1 VAWNEEPPMPRKD
14 DRLDDEMAFHLEQ
27 QTAKLMRAGMS
38 EAEARRAARL
48 KFGGVVQT
56 REATRDEM
64 RGAWLRDFAR
74 DLRIAFRGLA
84 RVPSFSVTA
93 ILTIGLGIGAA
104 AAMFTVVDGV
114 LLRPLPYPDAGRIV
128 QLFQINDKGTRGAN
142 VAEPNFLDWQ
152 AQTRGFAAMAE
163 TAAYPQTVTG
173 AGEPQSARVAA
184 VSKGFFDVLGI
195 RPAMGRGFQPEELQ
209 QSGPKVAL
217 VGARFWERWRGTRP
231 LAGDSIVIGGV
242 QHAVVGVMP
251 EGFDYPQQTVV
262 WTPREQ
268 NRESP
273 SRTAHNFRVVA
284 RVKPDVEVEAASAE
298 VSRVSRALKVRY
310 GTQTW
315 MSDAVA
321 VPILDVISAGVRP
334 ALRLLFAASLLLLLV
349 ACTNVSN
356 LLVARAVSRR
366 REFAVQL
373 AIGASTGRITRQW
386 LAETLAVATCGAAIG
401 VGLAAVVVRAFVAL
415 GPKSA
420 PRLDQVSI
428 DWASIVFAGAAAIA
442 AALVLSLLTAWG
454 TRSVRI
460 AEALGDNSRTGSG
473 SRRQMR
479 GREALI
485 VAQVALT
492 MVLLAGA
499 GLLARSFAHAMAV
512 NPGFRVSEDLVVDTS
527 VEFAG
532 DSSGNDARR
541 AALQDVLLARVRAL
555 PGVTAA
561 GLINAFPFGRG
572 QFANGMFIEMTR
584 VDEIA
589 RPEDFRF
596 DAPELKART
605 GEAEFR
611 AASTGYFETMGIP
624 LLAGRLFDETDA
636 PGRPHVAVISKSLAE
651 KQWPGRD
658 PLGRFIQ
665 FGNMD
670 GDLTGLRV
678 VGVVGDV
685 RELTPESLPGPMIY
699 VNARQRPATT
709 SSFSVIARGPGMP
722 ALAEPVRRIMRE
734 LLPDSPYELSTVSAG
749 LDRAVGSRRF
759 NLWLIGAF
767 AAAALGLAMLGVY
780 GLVAYAVSQRS
791 REMGIR
797 VALGAEP
804 SSLVRL
810 VLKRAALLTLAG
822 SAVGLLLAFLASGA
836 IAGMLYGVTAF
847 NPIVLASV
855 AAIMLTAALAA
866 SYLPARRI
874 LKQAPGMA
882 LRDV

>member
-1 VAWNEEPPMPRKD
+1 MARR
-14 DRLDDEMAFHLEQ
+14 DRRLSDEIAFHIEQ
-27 QTAKLMRAGMS
+27 QTAKNIRAGMS
-38 EAEARRAARL
+38 AGEARRAALSR
-48 KFGGVVQT
+48 FGGVEQV
-56 REATRDEM
+56 REAARDEF
-64 RGAWLRDFAR
+64 RGAWLRDFGR

-84 RVPSFSVTA
+84 RVPSFSITA

-104 AAMFTVVDGV
+104 AAMFTVVEGV
-114 LLRPLPYPDAGRIV
+114 LLRPLPYPGADRIV
-128 QLFQINDKGTRGAN
+128 QLFQINEQGRRGAN
-142 VAEPNFLDWQ
+142 VSEPNFLDWQ

-163 TAAYPQTVTG
+163 TAVYAQTVTG
-173 AGEPQSARVAA
+173 AGEPQSLLVGV
-184 VSKGFFDVLGI
+184 VSKDFFDVLGT
-195 RPAMGRGFQPEELQ
+195 RPAMGRGFLADELRTDAA
-209 QSGPKVAL
+209 KVAL
-217 VGARFWERWRGTRP
+217 VGARFWERWRGP
-231 LAGDSIVIGGV
+231 VSPSGESIVIGGEP
-242 QHAVVGVMP
+242 HTVVGVMP
-251 EGFDYPQQTVV
+251 AGFDYPQQAVI

-268 NRESP
+268 NRPSP

-284 RVKPDVEVEAASAE
+284 RVGPDVAIEAASAE
-298 VSRVSRALKVRY
+298 LSRVSRALKVRY
-310 GTQTW
+310 GSQTW

-321 VPILDVISAGVRP
+321 VPVLDVLSAGVRP
-334 ALRLLFAASLLLLLV
+334 ALRLLFATSLLLLLV

-356 LLVARAVSRR
+356 LLVARAVARR

-386 LAETLAVATCGAAIG
+386 LAETLAVATSGAAIG
-401 VGLAAVVVRAFVAL
+401 VALAAVAVRAFVAL

-428 DWASIVFAGAAAIA
+428 DWATFAFAGAAAIV

-454 TRSVRI
+454 TRSGRI
-460 AEALGDNSRTGSG
+460 AEALTDGSRTGSG

-499 GLLARSFAHAMAV
+499 GLLARSFMQALSV
-512 NPGFRVSEDLVVDTS
+512 DTGFRVGDDLVLEAS
-527 VEFAG
+527 IELPG
-532 DSSGNDARR
+532 DGGDVRR
-541 AALQDVLLARVRAL
+541 AALQETLLARLRAL
-555 PGVTAA
+555 PGVTHA
-561 GLINAFPFGRG
+561 GLINAFPLGRG

-584 VDEIA
+584 PDEITS
-589 RPEDFRF
+589 PEQFRF
-596 DAPELKART
+596 DAPELQSRT

-611 AASTGYFETMGIP
+611 AAGRGYFEAMDIP
-624 LLAGRLFDETDA
+624 LLHGRLFEESDA

-651 KQWPGRD
+651 RQWPGRD

-685 RELTPESLPGPMIY
+685 RELSPERVPGPMIY

-709 SSFSVIARGPGMP
+709 SSFSVVVRGPDRRT
-722 ALAEPVRRIMRE
+722 LAEPVRRIMRE
-734 LLPDSPYELSTVSAG
+734 ILPDSPYELSTTSAG
-749 LDRAVGSRRF
+749 LDRALGSRRF

-767 AAAALGLAMLGVY
+767 AGAALGLAMLGVY
-780 GLVAYAVSQRS
+780 GLVAYAVSQRA

-810 VLKRAALLTLAG
+810 LLGRAAWLTGLG
-822 SAVGLLLAFLASGA
+822 SMVGLALALLASGA
-836 IAGMLYGVTAF
+836 VRGMLFEVTP
-847 NPIVLASV
+847 NDPRVLASV
-855 AAIMLTAALAA
+855 AAIMLGATLAA

-874 LKQAPGMA
+874 LKQAPSRA
-882 LRDV
+882 LRDG

>member
-1 VAWNEEPPMPRKD
+1 MPRKD

-27 QTAKLMRAGMS
+27 QTAKLMRAGMT
-38 EAEARRAARL
+38 EADARRAARL
-48 KFGGVVQT
+48 KFGGVAQV
-56 REATRDEM
+56 REATKDEM

-142 VAEPNFLDWQ
+142 VSEPNFLDWQ

-163 TAAYPQTVTG
+163 TAVYPQTVTG
-173 AGEPQSARVAA
+173 AGEPQSMRVAH
-184 VSKGFFDVLGI
+184 VSKDFFDVMGTHAV
-195 RPAMGRGFQPEELQ
+195 RGRGFLPEELQ
-209 QSGPKVAL
+209 PSAPKVAL
-217 VGARFWERWRGTRP
+217 VGVRFWERWRGTRP
-231 LAGDSIVIGGV
+231 LAGESIVIAGV
-242 QHAVVGVMP
+242 QAAVVGIMP
-251 EGFDYPQQTVV
+251 EGFDYPQQAVV

-268 NRESP
+268 DKASS
-273 SRTAHNFRVVA
+273 SRTAHNFRVIG
-284 RVKPDVEVEAASAE
+284 RVKPDVAIEAASDE
-298 VSRVSRALKVRY
+298 LSRVSRALKVRY

-321 VPILDVISAGVRP
+321 VPILDVLSAGVRP

-401 VGLAAVVVRAFVAL
+401 VALAAVVVRVFVAL
-415 GPKSA
+415 GPTSA

-428 DWASIVFAGAAAIA
+428 DWASIAFAGAAAVA

-499 GLLARSFAHAMAV
+499 GLLARSFAHAMSV
-512 NPGFRVSEDLVVDTS
+512 DPGFRLGDDLVLS
-527 VEFAG
+527 ASIEPAG
-532 DSSGNDARR
+532 DDADTRR
-541 AALQDVLLARVRAL
+541 AALQDALLARVRAL
-555 PGVTAA
+555 PGVTQA
-561 GLINAFPFGRG
+561 GLVNGFPLGKG

-584 VDEIA
+584 VDEITK
-589 RPEDFRF
+589 REQFNF
-596 DAPELKART
+596 DAPQFKSRT

-611 AASTGYFETMGIP
+611 AASTGYFEAMGIP
-624 LLAGRLFDETDA
+624 LLRGRVFDETDA

-685 RELTPESLPGPMIY
+685 RELSPESLPGPMVY
-699 VNARQRPATT
+699 VNARQRPAVT
-709 SSFSVIARGPGMP
+709 SSFSVIARGPGM
-722 ALAEPVRRIMRE
+722 AAIAEPVRRIMRD
-734 LLPDSPYELSTVSAG
+734 LLPDSPYELSTVSDG
-749 LDRAVGSRRF
+749 LDRAVGGRRF

-767 AAAALGLAMLGVY
+767 AAAALVLAMLGVY
-780 GLVAYAVSQRS
+780 GLVAYSVSQRA

-810 VLKRAALLTLAG
+810 VLRRAAALTLVG
-822 SAVGLLLAFLASGA
+822 SAVGLVLAFLASGA
-836 IAGMLYGVTAF
+836 IAGMLYGVTAL
-847 NPIVLASV
+847 NPVVLGSV
-855 AAIMLTAALAA
+855 AAIMLAAALAA

>member
-1 VAWNEEPPMPRKD
+1 MTRKD

-27 QTAKLMRAGMS
+27 QTAKLIRAGVP
-38 EAEARRAARL
+38 EAEARRQARL
-48 KFGGVVQT
+48 KFGGVERV
-56 REATRDEM
+56 REATRDEY
-64 RGAWLRDFAR
+64 RGAWLRDFGR

-104 AAMFTVVDGV
+104 AAMFTVVDGI
-114 LLRPLPYPDAGRIV
+114 LLRPLPYPQADRIV
-128 QLFQINDKGTRGAN
+128 QLFQINDKGRRGAN
-142 VAEPNFLDWQ
+142 VSEPNFLDWQ

-163 TAAYPQTVTG
+163 TAAFPQTVTG

-184 VSKGFFDVLGI
+184 VSKDFFDVFGT
-195 RPAMGRGFQPEELQ
+195 RPAMGRGFLPDELRRDA
-209 QSGPKVAL
+209 PKVAL
-217 VGARFWERWRGTRP
+217 VGARFWERWRGRQP
-231 LAGDSIVIGGV
+231 LSGESILIGGEP
-242 QHAVVGVMP
+242 HAVVGIMP

-268 NRESP
+268 GRESA
-273 SRTAHNFRVVA
+273 SRTAHNFRVVG
-284 RVKPDVEVEAASAE
+284 RVKPGVEVAAASAE
-298 VSRVSRALKVRY
+298 LSRVSRALKTRY

-321 VPILDVISAGVRP
+321 VPILDVISAGIRP

-356 LLVARAVSRR
+356 LLVARAAARR
-366 REFAVQL
+366 REFALQL

-386 LAETLAVATCGAAIG
+386 LAETLAVAACGAAIG
-401 VGLAAVVVRAFVAL
+401 VAIAAATVRGFVAL
-415 GPKSA
+415 GPTNA

-428 DWASIVFAGAAAIA
+428 DWATVAFAGAAAVA
-442 AALVLSLLTAWG
+442 AAVVLSLLTAWG
-454 TRSVRI
+454 ARSVRI
-460 AEALGDNSRTGSG
+460 ADALSDSSRTGSG

-499 GLLARSFAHAMAV
+499 ALLGRSFLHALSV
-512 NPGFRVSEDLVVDTS
+512 DPGFRVGDDLVLEASIELKWED
-527 VEFAG
+527 A
-532 DSSGNDARR
+532 DARR
-541 AALQDVLLARVRAL
+541 AALQDALLARLRAL
-555 PGVTAA
+555 PGVTHAA
-561 GLINAFPFGRG
+561 LTNAFPFGKG

-584 VDEIA
+584 PDEIA
-589 RPEDFRF
+589 TREQFVF
-596 DAPELKART
+596 DAPQFKSRT

-611 AASTGYFETMGIP
+611 AVGPGYFEAMEIP
-624 LLAGRLFDETDA
+624 LVRGRLFDASDA
-636 PGRPHVAVISKSLAE
+636 PGRPHVAVISRSLAE
-651 KQWPGRD
+651 RQWPGRD
-658 PLGRFIQ
+658 PIGRFLQ

-678 VGVVGDV
+678 VGIVGDV
-685 RELTPESLPGPMIY
+685 RELSPETQPGPMIY

-709 SSFSVIARGPGMP
+709 STFSVIVRGPDRRT
-722 ALAEPVRRIMRE
+722 LAEPVRRIMRE
-734 LLPDSPYELSTVSAG
+734 ILPDSPYELSTVTAG

-780 GLVAYAVSQRS
+780 GLVAYAVSQRA

-810 VLKRAALLTLAG
+810 VLGRTAALTLAG
-822 SAVGLLLAFLASGA
+822 SAAGLVLALLASGA
-836 IAGMLYGVTAF
+836 VRGMLFGVT
-847 NPIVLASV
+847 PGDPRVLVSV
-855 AAIMLTAALAA
+855 VAIMLAAALAA

-874 LKQAPGMA
+874 LKQAPSRA
-882 LRDV
+882 LRDG

>member
-1 VAWNEEPPMPRKD
+1 MRRKD
-14 DRLDDEMAFHLEQ
+14 DRLAEEIAFHIEQ
-27 QTAKLMRAGMS
+27 QTAKHIAAGMS
-38 EAEARRAARL
+38 AGDARRAARL
-48 KFGGVVQT
+48 KFGGVQQV
-56 REATRDEM
+56 REATRDEL

-128 QLFQINDKGTRGAN
+128 QLFQINDKGRRGAN
-142 VAEPNFLDWQ
+142 VSEPNFLDWR
-152 AQTRGFAAMAE
+152 AQTRGFAGMAE
-163 TAAYPQTVTG
+163 TAVYPQTVTG
-173 AGEPQSARVAA
+173 AGEPQSLRVAV
-184 VSKGFFDVLGI
+184 VSRDFFDVLGT
-195 RPAMGRGFQPEELQ
+195 RPVMGRGFLPDELQ
-209 QSGPKVAL
+209 RSAPKVAL

-231 LAGDSIVIGGV
+231 LSGDSIVIGGV

-251 EGFDYPQQTVV
+251 EGFDYPQQAVL

-268 NRESP
+268 ERESP

-284 RVKPDVEVEAASAE
+284 RVKPGVEVDQASAE
-298 VSRVSRALKVRY
+298 LSRVSRALKARY
-310 GTQTW
+310 GSGTW

-321 VPILDVISAGVRP
+321 VPLLDVLAAGVRP
-334 ALRLLFAASLLLLLV
+334 ALNLLFAASLLLLLV

-386 LAETLAVATCGAAIG
+386 LAETLAVAVCGAAIG
-401 VGLAAVVVRAFVAL
+401 LALAAVVVRAFVAL
-415 GPKSA
+415 GPRSA
-420 PRLDQVSI
+420 PRLDQVSL
-428 DWASIVFAGAAAIA
+428 DWASIGFAGAVAVA
-442 AALVLSLLTAWG
+442 AAFVLSLLTAWG
-454 TRSVRI
+454 TRSARI
-460 AEALGDNSRTGSG
+460 ADALTDNSRTGSG

-485 VAQVALT
+485 VAQVAMT

-499 GLLARSFAHAMAV
+499 GLLARSFAHALAV
-512 NPGFRVSEDLVVDTS
+512 DPGFRLSDDLVIDTS
-527 VEFAG
+527 IELPGEDDGV
-532 DSSGNDARR
+532 RR
-541 AALQDVLLARVRAL
+541 AAMQDRLLGRVRAL

-561 GLINAFPFGRG
+561 GLINAFPLGRG
-572 QFANGMFIEMTR
+572 QFANGTFIEMSR

-589 RPEDFRF
+589 KPEDFRL
-596 DAPELKART
+596 DAPAFASRT

-611 AASTGYFETMGIP
+611 VASAGYFEAMDIP
-624 LLAGRLFDETDA
+624 LLRGRLFDETDG
-636 PGRPHVAVISKSLAE
+636 PGRPHVALVSRSLAD

-658 PLGRFIQ
+658 PIGRFIQ

-670 GDLTGLRV
+670 GDLTGLRI

-685 RELTPESLPGPMIY
+685 RELSPESLPGPMIY
-699 VNARQRPATT
+699 VNARQRPAAT
-709 SSFSVIARGPGMP
+709 SRFSVVAHGPGTSQGAS
-722 ALAEPVRRIMRE
+722 ALAGPVRTIMRE
-734 LLPDSPYELSTVSAG
+734 VAPDSPYELTTVNAG

-804 SSLVRL
+804 ASLVRL
-810 VLKRAALLTLAG
+810 VLKHAAWLTLIGSVVGLGLALLG
-822 SAVGLLLAFLASGA
+822 SSA
-836 IAGMLYGVTAF
+836 ISGMLYGVTAVD
-847 NPIVLASV
+847 PGVLLSV
-855 AAIMLTAALAA
+855 AVIMLAAAMVA

-874 LKQAPGMA
+874 LKQPPGLA

>member
-1 VAWNEEPPMPRKD
+1 MARKD
-14 DRLDDEMAFHLEQ
+14 DRLDDEMGFHLEQ

-38 EAEARRAARL
+38 EADAHRAARL
-48 KFGGVVQT
+48 KFGGVAQV
-56 REATRDEM
+56 REATQDEM
-64 RGAWLRDFAR
+64 RGAWLGDFAR

-104 AAMFTVVDGV
+104 VAMFTVVDGV

-128 QLFQINDKGTRGAN
+128 QLFQINDKGRRGAN
-142 VAEPNFLDWQ
+142 VSEPNFLDWQ

-163 TAAYPQTVTG
+163 TAVYPQTITG
-173 AGEPQSARVAA
+173 VGEPQSAPVARVSRDFFA
-184 VSKGFFDVLGI
+184 VMGT
-195 RPAMGRGFQPEELQ
+195 RPAIGRGFLAEELQ
-209 QSGPKVAL
+209 RSAPKVAL
-217 VGARFWERWRGTRP
+217 VGARFWERWRGTRT
-231 LAGDSIVIGGV
+231 LAGESIVIAGV

-251 EGFDYPQQTVV
+251 EGFDYPQRAAV

-268 NRESP
+268 DRESL
-273 SRTAHNFRVVA
+273 SRTAHNFRVIG
-284 RVKPDVEVEAASAE
+284 RVKPEIEVEAASAE
-298 VSRVSRALKVRY
+298 LSRVSRALKARY
-310 GTQTW
+310 GTETW

-321 VPILDVISAGVRP
+321 VPLLGVLSAGVRP

-386 LAETLAVATCGAAIG
+386 LAETMAVATCGAVIG
-401 VGLAAVVVRAFVAL
+401 VALAAVAVRAFVAL
-415 GPKSA
+415 GPTSA

-428 DWASIVFAGAAAIA
+428 DWASIAFAAATAIV

-454 TRSVRI
+454 TRRVRI
-460 AEALGDNSRTGSG
+460 AEVLSDSSRTGSG

-485 VAQVALT
+485 VAQVAMT

-499 GLLARSFAHAMAV
+499 GLLARSFAHAMSV
-512 NPGFRVSEDLVVDTS
+512 DPGFRLSDDLVLETS
-527 VEFAG
+527 LDLTG
-532 DSSGNDARR
+532 DDADSRR
-541 AALQDVLLARVRAL
+541 AALQDTLLARVRAL
-555 PGVTAA
+555 PGVTHA
-561 GLINAFPFGRG
+561 GLVNAFPLGRG
-572 QFANGMFIEMTR
+572 QFANGMFVEMTR
-584 VDEIA
+584 VDEISTREA
-589 RPEDFRF
+589 FDL
-596 DAPELKART
+596 DAPHLRSRT

-611 AASTGYFETMGIP
+611 VASAGYFEAMSIP
-624 LLAGRLFDETDA
+624 LLSGRLFDDTDA
-636 PGRPHVAVISKSLAE
+636 PGRPHVAVISRSLAE

-670 GDLTGLRV
+670 GDLTGLRI
-678 VGVVGDV
+678 VGVVGDI
-685 RELTPESLPGPMIY
+685 RELSPESLPGPMIY
-699 VNARQRPATT
+699 VNARQRPAAT
-709 SSFSVIARGPGMP
+709 SSYSVIARGPGMR

-734 LLPDSPYELSTVSAG
+734 VVPDSPYQMSTVSAG
-749 LDRAVGSRRF
+749 LARAVGSRRF
-759 NLWLIGAF
+759 NLWLIAAF
-767 AAAALGLAMLGVY
+767 AGAALGLAMLGVY
-780 GLVAYAVSQRS
+780 GLVAYTVSQRS

-804 SSLVRL
+804 ASLVRL
-810 VLKRAALLTLAG
+810 VLKRAAWLTLAG
-822 SAVGLLLAFLASGA
+822 SAVGLGLALLASGA
-836 IAGMLYGVTAF
+836 IDGMLYGVTAVD
-847 NPIVLASV
+847 PVVLASV
-855 AAIMLTAALAA
+855 AAIMLGAALAA
-866 SYLPARRI
+866 SWLPARRI
-874 LKQAPGMA
+874 LKQPPGLA

>member
-1 VAWNEEPPMPRKD
+1 MAAKK
-14 DRLDDEMAFHLEQ
+14 RLDDEIAFHIEQ
-27 QTAKLMRAGMS
+27 LTAKLVRGGMP
-38 EAEARRAARL
+38 EAEARRQARL
-48 KFGGVVQT
+48 KFGGVDQV
-56 REATRDEM
+56 REATRDQM

-114 LLRPLPYPDAGRIV
+114 LLRPLPYPESDRIV
-128 QLFQINDKGTRGAN
+128 QLFQISEQGRRGAN
-142 VAEPNFLDWQ
+142 VSEPNFLDWQ

-163 TAAYPQTVTG
+163 IAAFAQTVTG
-173 AGEPQSARVAA
+173 AGQPQSVRVAA
-184 VSKGFFDVLGI
+184 VSKDFFVVLGT
-195 RPAMGRGFQPEELQ
+195 RPSMGRGFLADELRRDA
-209 QSGPKVAL
+209 PKVAL
-217 VGARFWERWRGTRP
+217 VGARFWERWRGRQP
-231 LAGDSIVIGGV
+231 LAGESILIGGEP
-242 QHAVVGVMP
+242 HAVVGIMP
-251 EGFDYPQQTVV
+251 EGFDYPQQSAI

-268 NRESP
+268 GRESA

-284 RVKPDVEVEAASAE
+284 RVKPDVPIEAASAE
-298 VSRVSRALKVRY
+298 LSRVSKALKVRY

-321 VPILDVISAGVRP
+321 VPILDVISSGVRP

-356 LLVARAVSRR
+356 LLVARAVARR

-386 LAETLAVATCGAAIG
+386 LAETLAVAACGAAIG
-401 VGLAAVVVRAFVAL
+401 VAIAAATVRAFVAL
-415 GPKSA
+415 GPTSA

-428 DWASIVFAGAAAIA
+428 DWATVAFAGAAAIA

-460 AEALGDNSRTGSG
+460 ADALSDSSRTGSG

-499 GLLARSFAHAMAV
+499 ALLGQSFLHALSV
-512 NPGFRVSEDLVVDTS
+512 DPGFRVGDDLVLESSIDLK
-527 VEFAG
+527 G
-532 DSSGNDARR
+532 DDADARTM
-541 AALQDVLLARVRAL
+541 ALQDTLLARLRAL
-555 PGVTAA
+555 PGVTHVA
-561 GLINAFPFGRG
+561 LTNAFPFGRG

-584 VDEIA
+584 PDEIST
-589 RPEDFRF
+589 REQFVF
-596 DAPELKART
+596 DAPQFKSRT

-611 AASTGYFETMGIP
+611 AVGPGYFEAMEIP
-624 LLAGRLFDETDA
+624 LLSGRRFEESDA
-636 PGRPHVAVISKSLAE
+636 PGRPHVAVVSKSLAE
-651 KQWPGRD
+651 RQWPGRD
-658 PLGRFIQ
+658 PIGRFLQ

-670 GDLTGLRV
+670 GDLTGLQV
-678 VGVVGDV
+678 VGVVGDI
-685 RELTPESLPGPMIY
+685 RELSPEALPGPMVY
-699 VNARQRPATT
+699 VNARQRPATI
-709 SSFSVIARGPGMP
+709 SSFSVLVRGPDHRT
-722 ALAEPVRRIMRE
+722 LAAPVRRIRRE
-734 LLPDSPYELSTVSAG
+734 TLPDSPYEITTVTAG

-810 VLKRAALLTLAG
+810 VLGRAAVLALVG
-822 SAVGLLLAFLASGA
+822 SAAGLGLALLAAGA
-836 IAGMLYGVTAF
+836 VRGMLFGVTADD
-847 NPIVLASV
+847 PRVLVSV
-855 AAIMLTAALAA
+855 VAIMLAAAMAA

-874 LKQAPGMA
+874 LKQAPGLA
-882 LRDV
+882 LRDA

>member
-1 VAWNEEPPMPRKD
+1 MARRD
-14 DRLDDEMAFHLEQ
+14 DRIAEEIAFHIEQ
-27 QTAKLMRAGMS
+27 QTAKHIAAGMS
-38 EAEARRAARL
+38 PEDALRAARL
-48 KFGGVVQT
+48 KFGGVAQV
-56 REATRDEM
+56 REATADEL

-114 LLRPLPYPDAGRIV
+114 LLKPLPYPDAGRIV
-128 QLFQINDKGTRGAN
+128 QLFQISEQGRRGAN
-142 VAEPNFLDWQ
+142 VSEPNFLDWQ

-163 TAAYPQTVTG
+163 TATFGQTVTG
-173 AGEPQSARVAA
+173 AGEPQTARVSH
-184 VSKGFFDVLGI
+184 VSKDFFDVLGT
-195 RPAMGRGFQPEELQ
+195 RPAMGRGFLPEELRPEA
-209 QSGPKVAL
+209 PKVAL
-217 VGARFWERWRGTRP
+217 VGARFWERWRGPRP
-231 LAGDSIVIGGV
+231 LSGGDSIVIAGEP
-242 QHAVVGVMP
+242 HAVVGVMP
-251 EGFDYPQQTVV
+251 DGFDYPNQAVI

-268 NRESP
+268 GEPSP

-284 RVKPDVEVEAASAE
+284 RVKPDVAIAAASAE
-298 VSRVSRALKVRY
+298 LSRVSKALKARY

-315 MSDAVA
+315 MSDATA
-321 VPILDVISAGVRP
+321 LPILDVMSAGVRP
-334 ALRLLFAASLLLLLV
+334 ALRLLFAASMLLLLV

-356 LLVARAVSRR
+356 LLIARAVSRR

-386 LAETLAVATCGAAIG
+386 LAETLVVAACGAAIG
-401 VGLAAVVVRAFVAL
+401 ILLAAAVVRAFVAL

-420 PRLDQVSI
+420 PRLEQVSI
-428 DWASIVFAGAAAIA
+428 DWATFAFAGATAIV

-454 TRSVRI
+454 TRSARI
-460 AEALGDNSRTGSG
+460 TEALSEGSRTGSG

-492 MVLLAGA
+492 MMLLAGA

-512 NPGFRVSEDLVVDTS
+512 DPGFRVGNDLVLEAS
-527 VEFAG
+527 IELPG
-532 DSSGNDARR
+532 DDGDARR
-541 AALQDVLLARVRAL
+541 AALQDALLARIRML
-555 PGVTAA
+555 PGVTHA
-561 GLINAFPFGRG
+561 GLINAFPLGRG
-572 QFANGMFIEMTR
+572 QFANGMFIEMSR
-584 VDEIA
+584 PDEIA
-589 RPEDFRF
+589 TREQFRF
-596 DAPELKART
+596 EAPEFKGRT

-611 AASTGYFETMGIP
+611 AASPGYFEAMGIP
-624 LLAGRLFDETDA
+624 LLSGRLFDESDA
-636 PGRPHVAVISKSLAE
+636 PGRPHVALVSRTLAE
-651 KQWPGRD
+651 RQWPGRD
-658 PLGRFIQ
+658 PIGRFIQ

-685 RELTPESLPGPMIY
+685 RELSPETLPGPMIY
-699 VNARQRPATT
+699 VDARQRPATT
-709 SSFSVIARGPGMP
+709 SSFSVIARGPDMP
-722 ALAEPVRRIMRE
+722 VLAEAVRRIMRDD
-734 LLPDSPYELSTVSAG
+734 LPGSPYELSTVSAG

-759 NLWLIGAF
+759 NLSLIGAF

-780 GLVAYAVSQRS
+780 GLVAYAVSQRT

-810 VLKRAALLTLAG
+810 VLARAAWLT
-822 SAVGLLLAFLASGA
+822 AVGSFAGLVLALLASRAVT
-836 IAGMLYGVTAF
+836 GMLFGVTAAD
-847 NPIVLASV
+847 PGVLATV
-855 AAIMLTAALAA
+855 GAIMLAAAMAA

-874 LKQAPGMA
+874 LKQAPGRT
-882 LRDV
+882 LRDI

>member
-1 VAWNEEPPMPRKD
+1 MARKD

-38 EAEARRAARL
+38 EAEARRAARV
-48 KFGGVVQT
+48 KFGGVAQV

-64 RGAWLRDFAR
+64 RGAWLRDFGR

-84 RVPSFSVTA
+84 RVPAFSVTA

-114 LLRPLPYPDAGRIV
+114 LLRPLPYPNADRIV
-128 QLFQINDKGTRGAN
+128 QLFQINEQGRRGAN
-142 VAEPNFLDWQ
+142 VSEPNFLDWQ

-163 TAAYPQTVTG
+163 TAVYAQTVTG
-173 AGEPQSARVAA
+173 AGEPQSAMVAV
-184 VSKGFFDVLGI
+184 VSKEFFDVVGS
-195 RPAMGRGFQPEELQ
+195 RPTMGRGFRPDELRRDA
-209 QSGPKVAL
+209 PKVAL
-217 VGARFWERWRGTRP
+217 VGARFWERWRGRRP
-231 LAGDSIVIGGV
+231 LAGESIVIGGEP
-242 QHAVVGVMP
+242 HAVIGVMP
-251 EGFDYPQQTVV
+251 AGFDYPQQAVV
-262 WTPREQ
+262 WIPREQ
-268 NRESP
+268 GRPSP

-284 RVKPDVEVEAASAE
+284 RVRPDVAVDAASAE
-298 VSRVSRALKVRY
+298 LSRVSRALKVRY
-310 GTQTW
+310 GPQTW

-321 VPILDVISAGVRP
+321 VPVLDVLSAGVRP

-356 LLVARAVSRR
+356 RLVARAVARR

-373 AIGASTGRITRQW
+373 AIGASVGRITRQW
-386 LAETLAVATCGAAIG
+386 LAETLAVAICGAAIG
-401 VGLAAVVVRAFVAL
+401 VALAAVTVRVFVAL

-428 DWASIVFAGAAAIA
+428 DWPTFAFAGAAAIA

-454 TRSVRI
+454 TRSARI
-460 AEALGDNSRTGSG
+460 ADALSEGSRTGSG

-499 GLLARSFAHAMAV
+499 GLLARSFVQALSV
-512 NPGFRVSEDLVVDTS
+512 DTGFRVGDDFVLETS
-527 VEFAG
+527 IELPG
-532 DSSGNDARR
+532 DDGDARR
-541 AALQDVLLARVRAL
+541 AALQDTLLARLRAL
-555 PGVTAA
+555 PGVTHA
-561 GLINAFPFGRG
+561 GLINAFPLGRG
-572 QFANGMFIEMTR
+572 QFANGLFIEMTR
-584 VDEIA
+584 PDEISA
-589 RPEDFRF
+589 PEQFQF
-596 DAPELKART
+596 DAPQFKGRT

-611 AASTGYFETMGIP
+611 AAGPGYFEAMAIP
-624 LLAGRLFDETDA
+624 LLQGRLFDDSDG

-651 KQWPGRD
+651 RQWPGRD

-670 GDLTGLRV
+670 GDLTGLRI

-685 RELTPESLPGPMIY
+685 RELSPERVPGPMVY
-699 VNARQRPATT
+699 VDARQRPATT
-709 SSFSVIARGPGMP
+709 SSFSVIVRGPDHRS
-722 ALAEPVRRIMRE
+722 LAEPVRRIMRE
-734 LLPDSPYELSTVSAG
+734 VLPDSPYELSTVSAG

-767 AAAALGLAMLGVY
+767 AVAALGLAMLGIY
-780 GLVAYAVSQRS
+780 GLVAYAVAQRS

-810 VLKRAALLTLAG
+810 VLGRTAWLALAG
-822 SAVGLLLAFLASGA
+822 SAVGLVLALAAAGA
-836 IAGMLYGVTAF
+836 IRSMLFGVTAAD
-847 NPIVLASV
+847 PRVLGSV
-855 AAIMLTAALAA
+855 AVLMLAAALAA
-866 SYLPARRI
+866 GYLPARRI
-874 LKQAPGMA
+874 LQQAPGRA
-882 LRDV
+882 LRDA

>member
-1 VAWNEEPPMPRKD
+1 
-14 DRLDDEMAFHLEQ
+14 
-27 QTAKLMRAGMS
+27 
-38 EAEARRAARL
+38 
-48 KFGGVVQT
+48 
-56 REATRDEM
+56 
-64 RGAWLRDFAR
+64 
-74 DLRIAFRGLA
+74 
-84 RVPSFSVTA
+84 
-93 ILTIGLGIGAA
+93 
-104 AAMFTVVDGV
+104 
-114 LLRPLPYPDAGRIV
+114 
-128 QLFQINDKGTRGAN
+128 
-142 VAEPNFLDWQ
+142 
-152 AQTRGFAAMAE
+152 
-163 TAAYPQTVTG
+163 
-173 AGEPQSARVAA
+173 
-184 VSKGFFDVLGI
+184 
-195 RPAMGRGFQPEELQ
+195 
-209 QSGPKVAL
+209 
-217 VGARFWERWRGTRP
+217 
-231 LAGDSIVIGGV
+231 
-242 QHAVVGVMP
+242 
-251 EGFDYPQQTVV
+251 
-262 WTPREQ
+262 
-268 NRESP
+268 
-273 SRTAHNFRVVA
+273 
-284 RVKPDVEVEAASAE
+284 
-298 VSRVSRALKVRY
+298 
-310 GTQTW
+310 
-315 MSDAVA
+315 
-321 VPILDVISAGVRP
+321 
-334 ALRLLFAASLLLLLV
+334 
-349 ACTNVSN
+349 
-356 LLVARAVSRR
+356 
-366 REFAVQL
+366 
-373 AIGASTGRITRQW
+373 
-386 LAETLAVATCGAAIG
+386 VATCGAAIG
-401 VGLAAVVVRAFVAL
+401 VALAAVVVRVFVAL

-428 DWASIVFAGAAAIA
+428 DWASIAFAGAAALA
-442 AALVLSLLTAWG
+442 AAVVLSLLTAWG

-512 NPGFRVSEDLVVDTS
+512 DPGFRLSEDLVIDTS
-527 VEFAG
+527 IEFAA
-532 DSSGNDARR
+532 DSPGNDARR
-541 AALQDVLLARVRAL
+541 AALQDTILARVRAL
-555 PGVTAA
+555 PGVTTA
-561 GLINAFPFGRG
+561 GLINAFPLGRG

-589 RPEDFRF
+589 KPEDFRF
-596 DAPELKART
+596 DAPDLKSRT

-611 AASTGYFETMGIP
+611 AASTGYFEAMGIP
-624 LLAGRLFDETDA
+624 LLRGRLFDETDA
-636 PGRPHVAVISKSLAE
+636 PNRPHVAVISRSLAE
-651 KQWPGRD
+651 RQWPGRD

-685 RELTPESLPGPMIY
+685 RELSPESLPGPMIY

-709 SSFSVIARGPGMP
+709 SSFSVIARGPGLP

-734 LLPDSPYELSTVSAG
+734 VVPDSPYELSTVSAG

-810 VLKRAALLTLAG
+810 VLKRAAALTLVG
-822 SAVGLLLAFLASGA
+822 SAVGLGLAFLASGA

-847 NPIVLASV
+847 NPVVLASV
-855 AAIMLTAALAA
+855 AAIMLGAALAA

-874 LKQAPGMA
+874 LKQAPGEPHVAEGIDDGA
-882 LRDV
+882 LEHPRDRPRADGLVRMFAHGILLGGTGGHGARLGRDGVVHEQLDAHRGAARRGGPARAVRRRLRGEEERRAIDLEAGDDVAVAEAPEDGGAERRLVEGDRRVAVGDREHRRDPRAHRTEPISAGCG

>member
-1 VAWNEEPPMPRKD
+1 MASTDRRLAEEI
-14 DRLDDEMAFHLEQ
+14 AFHIEQ
-27 QTAKLMRAGMS
+27 QTAKNIRAGMAP
-38 EAEARRAARL
+38 AEARRVARL
-48 KFGGVVQT
+48 KFGGVQQI
-56 REATRDEM
+56 REATHDE
-64 RGAWLRDFAR
+64 RRFAWLRDAGR
-74 DLRIAFRGLA
+74 DLRIAFRSLA

-128 QLFQINDKGTRGAN
+128 QLFQISDKGTRGGN
-142 VAEPNFLDWQ
+142 VSEPNFLDWQ

-163 TAAYPQTVTG
+163 TASGTQTVTG
-173 AGEPQSARVAA
+173 AGEPQSVRVAV
-184 VSKGFFDVLGI
+184 VSKGFFDVMGTQ
-195 RPAMGRGFQPEELQ
+195 PAQGRGFRAEELQ
-209 QSGPKVAL
+209 PGAPPVAL
-217 VGARFWERWRGTRP
+217 VGARFWARWRGARP
-231 LAGDSIVIGGV
+231 LAGESIVVGGV
-242 QHAVVGVMP
+242 SHAIVGIMP
-251 EGFDYPQQTVV
+251 DGFDYPQQAAL
-262 WTPREQ
+262 WLPREQ
-268 NRESP
+268 DGPSP
-273 SRTAHNFRVVA
+273 SRTAHNFRVVG
-284 RVKPDVEVEAASAE
+284 RVEPGVAVEAASAE
-298 VSRVSRALKVRY
+298 LSRVSRALKTRY
-310 GTQTW
+310 GSETW

-321 VPILDVISAGVRP
+321 VPILDVLSAGVRP

-386 LAETLAVATCGAAIG
+386 LAETLAVAICGAVI
-401 VGLAAVVVRAFVAL
+401 GLALAAGVVRAFVAL
-415 GPKSA
+415 GPRSA

-428 DWASIVFAGAAAIA
+428 DGASIAFAGAAAVA
-442 AALVLSLLTAWG
+442 AATILSLLTAWG
-454 TRSVRI
+454 TRRVRI
-460 AEALGDNSRTGSG
+460 AEALSDSTRTGSG

-485 VAQVALT
+485 VAQIALT

-499 GLLARSFAHAMAV
+499 GLLARSFAHALSV
-512 NPGFRVSEDLVVDTS
+512 DPGFRVGDDLVVETS
-527 VEFAG
+527 IDLTG
-532 DSSGNDARR
+532 DGADARR
-541 AALQDVLLARVRAL
+541 ADLQQTLLARIRAL
-555 PGVTAA
+555 PGVSHA
-561 GLINAFPFGRG
+561 GLINGFPLGRG

-589 RPEDFRF
+589 RMEDFDL
-596 DAPELKART
+596 DAPHIKPRI

-611 AASTGYFETMGIP
+611 VASAGYIEAMGIP
-624 LLAGRLFDETDA
+624 LLAGRLFDESDA
-636 PGRPHVAVISKSLAE
+636 PGRPHVAVISRSLAE

-658 PLGRFIQ
+658 PLGRFLQ

-685 RELTPESLPGPMIY
+685 RELSPETVPGSMIY
-699 VNARQRPATT
+699 VDVRQRPAAA
-709 SSFSVIARGPGMP
+709 SSFSVIARGPGMA

-734 LLPDSPYELSTVSAG
+734 VLPDSPYELTTVSAG
-749 LDRAVGSRRF
+749 FDRAVGSRRF

-767 AAAALGLAMLGVY
+767 AVAALGLATLGVY
-780 GLVAYAVSQRS
+780 GLVAYAVSQRA

-804 SSLVRL
+804 GSLVRL
-810 VLKRAALLTLAG
+810 VLARAAWLTLFG
-822 SAVGLLLAFLASGA
+822 SGIGLVLALFASRAVR
-836 IAGMLYGVTAF
+836 GMLFGVTAAD
-847 NPIVLASV
+847 PQVLGGV
-855 AAIMLTAALAA
+855 AVMMLAAAMAA

-874 LKQAPGMA
+874 LAQTPGRT
-882 LRDV
+882 LRDI

>member
-1 VAWNEEPPMPRKD
+1 MPRRD
-14 DRLDDEMAFHLEQ
+14 DRIAEEIAFHIEQ
-27 QTAKLMRAGMS
+27 QTAKHIAAGMS
-38 EAEARRAARL
+38 PEDALRAARL
-48 KFGGVVQT
+48 KFGGAAQV
-56 REATRDEM
+56 REATRDEL

-74 DLRIAFRGLA
+74 DLRIACRGLA
-84 RVPSFSVTA
+84 HVPSFSLTA

-114 LLRPLPYPDAGRIV
+114 LLRSLPYPDAGRIV
-128 QLFQINDKGTRGAN
+128 QLFQINDKGRRGAN
-142 VAEPNFLDWQ
+142 VSEPNFVDWQ
-152 AQTRGFAAMAE
+152 TQTRGFAAMAE
-163 TAAYPQTVTG
+163 TAVYPQTITG
-173 AGEPQSARVAA
+173 AGEPQSLPVAV
-184 VSKGFFDVLGI
+184 VSREFFEVLGT
-195 RPAMGRGFQPEELQ
+195 RPAMGRGFRPDELQ

-217 VGARFWERWRGTRP
+217 VGARLWERWRGTRP
-231 LAGDSIVIGGV
+231 LAGDSILIGGV

-251 EGFDYPQQTVV
+251 EGFDYPQQATI

-268 NRESP
+268 APESP

-284 RVKPDVEVEAASAE
+284 RVKPGVEVDQASAE
-298 VSRVSRALKVRY
+298 LSRVSRALKARY
-310 GTQTW
+310 GTGTW

-321 VPILDVISAGVRP
+321 VPLLDVLAAGVRP
-334 ALRLLFAASLLLLLV
+334 ALRLLFAASLLLLIV

-373 AIGASTGRITRQW
+373 AMGASTGRITRQW
-386 LAETLAVATCGAAIG
+386 LAETLTVAACGAAIG
-401 VGLAAVVVRAFVAL
+401 LALAAAVVRAFVAL
-415 GPKSA
+415 GPRSA

-428 DWASIVFAGAAAIA
+428 DWASIAFAGAIAVA
-442 AALVLSLLTAWG
+442 AAVVLGLVTAWG
-454 TRSVRI
+454 TRSAHI
-460 AEALGDNSRTGSG
+460 ADALADNSRTGSS

-512 NPGFRVSEDLVVDTS
+512 DPGFRLSGDLVIDTS
-527 VEFAG
+527 IELAG
-532 DSSGNDARR
+532 DDTGSRR
-541 AALQDVLLARVRAL
+541 AAVQDTLLARVRAL
-555 PGVTAA
+555 PGVTVA
-561 GLINAFPFGRG
+561 GLINAFPLGRG

-584 VDEIA
+584 ADEISK
-589 RPEDFRF
+589 PEDFRVDGPRF
-596 DAPELKART
+596 ASRT

-611 AASTGYFETMGIP
+611 VASAGYFEALDIP
-624 LLAGRLFDETDA
+624 LLGGRLFDEADA
-636 PGRPHVAVISKSLAE
+636 PGRPHVAVISRSLAE
-651 KQWPGRD
+651 RQWPGRD

-670 GDLTGLRV
+670 GDLTGLRI

-685 RELTPESLPGPMIY
+685 RELSVESLPRPTIY
-699 VNARQRPATT
+699 VNARQRPAAT
-709 SSFSVIARGPGMP
+709 SSFSVVARGPGTRHGTSG
-722 ALAEPVRRIMRE
+722 LAEPVRRIMRE
-734 LLPDSPYELSTVSAG
+734 VAPDSPYELTTVDAG
-749 LDRAVGSRRF
+749 LARTVGSRRF
-759 NLWLIGAF
+759 NLWLISAF

-780 GLVAYAVSQRS
+780 GLVAFAVSQRS

-804 SSLVRL
+804 ASLVRL
-810 VLKRAALLTLAG
+810 VLKHAAWLTLVG
-822 SAVGLLLAFLASGA
+822 SAVGLGLALLASSA
-836 IAGMLYGVTAF
+836 ISGMLYGVTAVD
-847 NPIVLASV
+847 PGVLLSV
-855 AAIMLTAALAA
+855 AAIMLAAAMAA

-874 LKQAPGMA
+874 LKQPPGLA

>member
-1 VAWNEEPPMPRKD
+1 MASKDRRLAEEI
-14 DRLDDEMAFHLEQ
+14 AFHIEQ
-27 QTAKLMRAGMS
+27 QTAKNIRAGMAP
-38 EAEARRAARL
+38 AEARRAARVT
-48 KFGGVVQT
+48 FGGVQQV

-64 RGAWLRDFAR
+64 RGVWLRDFGR

-84 RVPSFSVTA
+84 RVPSFSITA

-128 QLFQINDKGTRGAN
+128 QLFQIGEKGTRGAN
-142 VAEPNFLDWQ
+142 VSDPNFLDWQ
-152 AQTRGFAAMAE
+152 AQTGSFAAMAE
-163 TAAYPQTVTG
+163 TAVYPQTVTG
-173 AGEPQSARVAA
+173 AGEPQSLRVAV
-184 VSKGFFDVLGI
+184 VSQGFFDVLAT
-195 RPAMGRGFQPEELQ
+195 RPTMGRGFRPDELQ
-209 QSGPKVAL
+209 RSGAKVAI
-217 VGARFWERWRGTRP
+217 VGAGFWERWRGARP
-231 LAGDSIVIGGV
+231 LAGDAIVIGGV

-251 EGFDYPQQTVV
+251 DGFDYPQQAVI

-268 NRESP
+268 GRDSP

-284 RVKPDVEVEAASAE
+284 RVKPGVDIEQASAE
-298 VSRVSRALKVRY
+298 LSRVSRVLKARY
-310 GTQTW
+310 GTGTW
-315 MSDAVA
+315 MADAVA
-321 VPILDVISAGVRP
+321 LPLLDVISAGVRP

-373 AIGASTGRITRQW
+373 ALGASTGRVTRQW
-386 LAETLAVATCGAAIG
+386 LAETLAVAACGAAIG
-401 VGLAAVVVRAFVAL
+401 LALATVAVRAFVAL
-415 GPKSA
+415 GPRSA

-428 DWASIVFAGAAAIA
+428 DWTSIAFAGVIALVAAV
-442 AALVLSLLTAWG
+442 VLSLLTAWG
-454 TRSVRI
+454 TRGAGI
-460 AEALGDNSRTGSG
+460 ADALTDNSRTGSS

-512 NPGFRVSEDLVVDTS
+512 DPGFRLSDDFVLDTS
-527 VEFAG
+527 IELPGDGAG
-532 DSSGNDARR
+532 PRR
-541 AALQDVLLARVRAL
+541 AAMQDLLLARVRAL

-561 GLINAFPFGRG
+561 GLINAFPLGRG
-572 QFANGMFIEMTR
+572 QFANGTFIEMSR
-584 VDEIA
+584 VDEITKM
-589 RPEDFRF
+589 EDFRI
-596 DAPELKART
+596 DAPQFASRT
-605 GEAEFR
+605 GDAEYR
-611 AASTGYFETMGIP
+611 VASDGYFEAMDIP
-624 LLAGRLFDETDA
+624 LLSGRLFDATDA
-636 PGRPHVAVISKSLAE
+636 PDRPHVAIISRSLAE
-651 KQWPGRD
+651 KQWAGRD

-685 RELTPESLPGPMIY
+685 RESSVEALPGPMIY
-699 VNARQRPATT
+699 VNARQRPTAT
-709 SSFSVIARGPGMP
+709 SSFSVIAHGPAAG
-722 ALAEPVRRIMRE
+722 ALGGPVRRIMRDVA
-734 LLPDSPYELSTVSAG
+734 PDSPYELTTVSAG
-749 LDRAVGSRRF
+749 LDRSVGTRRF
-759 NLWLIGAF
+759 NLSLIGAF

-804 SSLVRL
+804 ASLVRM
-810 VLKRAALLTLAG
+810 VLTHAARLTLVG
-822 SAVGLLLAFLASGA
+822 SAVGLGLTLLASNA
-836 IAGMLYGVTAF
+836 ISGMLYGVTAVD
-847 NPIVLASV
+847 PAVLMSV
-855 AAIMLTAALAA
+855 AATMLAAAMAA

-874 LKQAPGMA
+874 LKQPPGLA
-882 LRDV
+882 LRS

>member
-1 VAWNEEPPMPRKD
+1 MARKD

-27 QTAKLMRAGMS
+27 QTRKLMRGGMA
-38 EAEARRAARL
+38 EAEARRTAGL
-48 KFGGVVQT
+48 KFGGVAQV

-64 RGAWLRDFAR
+64 RGAWLRDFGR
-74 DLRIAFRGLA
+74 DLRIAFRGLL
-84 RVPSFSVTA
+84 RVPSFSLTA

-104 AAMFTVVDGV
+104 SAMFTVVDGV

-128 QLFQINDKGTRGAN
+128 QLFQISAKGTRGSN
-142 VAEPNFLDWQ
+142 VSEPNFLDWQ

-163 TAAYPQTVTG
+163 TATYGQTVTG
-173 AGEPQSARVAA
+173 AGEPQSVRVSH
-184 VSKGFFDVLGI
+184 VSKDFFAVMGTH
-195 RPAMGRGFQPEELQ
+195 PARGRAFLPEELQ
-209 QSGPKVAL
+209 TGAPKVAL

-231 LAGDSIVIGGV
+231 LAGESIVIAGV
-242 QHAVVGVMP
+242 QHTVVGIMP
-251 EGFDYPQQTVV
+251 EGFDYPNQAAV

-268 NRESP
+268 DKASP

-284 RVKPDVEVEAASAE
+284 RVKAAVDVAAASAE
-298 VSRVSRALKVRY
+298 LSRVSRALKARY
-310 GTQTW
+310 GSETW

-321 VPILDVISAGVRP
+321 VPLLDVLSAGVRP

-401 VGLAAVVVRAFVAL
+401 VALAAVVVRAFVAL
-415 GPKSA
+415 GPTSA
-420 PRLDQVSI
+420 PRLDRVTI
-428 DWASIVFAGAAAIA
+428 DWASIAFAGAAAVA
-442 AALVLSLLTAWG
+442 AALMLSLLTAWG
-454 TRSVRI
+454 TRSARI
-460 AEALGDNSRTGSG
+460 ADALSDSSRTGSG
-473 SRRQMR
+473 SPRQMR

-499 GLLARSFAHAMAV
+499 GLLARSFAHAMSV
-512 NPGFRVSEDLVVDTS
+512 DPGFRVSDDLVVS
-527 VEFAG
+527 ASIELSG
-532 DSSGNDARR
+532 DDADARR
-541 AALQDVLLARVRAL
+541 ARLQDALLARVRAL
-555 PGVTAA
+555 PGVRAA
-561 GLINAFPFGRG
+561 GLVNGFPLGKG
-572 QFANGMFIEMTR
+572 QFANGMFIEMAR
-584 VDEIA
+584 ADEITT
-589 RPEDFRF
+589 PEQF
-596 DAPELKART
+596 DINSPQFKPRT

-611 AASTGYFETMGIP
+611 AASTGYFEAMGIP
-624 LLAGRLFDETDA
+624 LLQGRLFDETDA
-636 PGRPHVAVISKSLAE
+636 PGRPHVAVISKGLADR
-651 KQWPGRD
+651 QWPGRD
-658 PLGRFIQ
+658 PLGRFLQ

-670 GDLTGLRV
+670 GDLTGLRI

-685 RELTPESLPGPMIY
+685 RELSPESAPGPMVY

-709 SSFSVIARGPGMP
+709 SSFSVIAQGPGMA

-734 LLPDSPYELSTVSAG
+734 LLPESPYELSTVSDG

-759 NLWLIGAF
+759 NLSLIGAF
-767 AAAALGLAMLGVY
+767 AAAALALAMLGVY

-810 VLKRAALLTLAG
+810 VLKRAAGLTLVGAVIG
-822 SAVGLLLAFLASGA
+822 LGLAALASSAVT
-836 IAGMLYGVTAF
+836 GMLYGVTAF
-847 NPIVLASV
+847 NPVVLGGV
-855 AAIMLTAALAA
+855 AAIMLGAAMAA
-866 SYLPARRI
+866 SWIPARRI
-874 LKQAPGMA
+874 LRMPPGLA
-882 LRDV
+882 LRDS